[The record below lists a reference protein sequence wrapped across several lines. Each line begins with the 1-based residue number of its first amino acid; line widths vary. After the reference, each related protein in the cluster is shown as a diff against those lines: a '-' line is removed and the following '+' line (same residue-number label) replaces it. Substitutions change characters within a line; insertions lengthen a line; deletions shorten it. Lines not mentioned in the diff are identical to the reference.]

1 MIKMISSKINYS
13 LLLILFGY
21 SIVSYGQTNSQ
32 TNSQTIEEFH
42 NNYYTQICQ
51 GILACS
57 NDVGIAESLQYQKIT
72 NLEACVVVLS
82 QKDSAQAWAEVI
94 TQKTAIYQAEN
105 TQACLTSITDMSCS
119 ELERRLVKP
128 AQIAGCQDVVLGTIE
143 NTAQCNSSLECKSNN
158 ASCYGTC
165 EVPRPL
171 QCGDEICG
179 ASEYCDTNNNRCE
192 TLKETGGSC
201 NNFSEC
207 LDHSC
212 SEGLCVAPP
221 PVIELGGQCGNGIGH
236 ICSLGEFCAEDKCT
250 PFKKK
255 GESCSENY
263 EDFME
268 CEAPLNCQNNMCE

>member
-1 MIKMISSKINYS
+1 MTSSKINYS

-21 SIVSYGQTNSQ
+21 SIVSYGQ

-72 NLEACVVVLS
+72 NL
-82 QKDSAQAWAEVI
+82 
-94 TQKTAIYQAEN
+94 
-105 TQACLTSITDMSCS
+105 
-119 ELERRLVKP
+119 
-128 AQIAGCQDVVLGTIE
+128 AQIAGCQDVILGTIE
-143 NTAQCNSSLECKSNN
+143 DTAQCNSSLECKSNN

-179 ASEYCDTNNNRCE
+179 AYEYCDTNNNSCE
-192 TLKETGGSC
+192 TLKENGGSC

-207 LDHSC
+207 LDKNC
-212 SEGLCVAPP
+212 SEGLCVATP